1 MRVTP
6 WGGVGEIGGNI
17 VELEVGEERILL
29 DFGQSFSAGK
39 EFFMDFLQPRKSA
52 GALDYLEFGLV
63 PPLQGLYHP
72 DLLSL
77 TEFSPE
83 PPRYSGVF
91 LSHAHGDHVMH
102 IDKLD
107 PSIPLYMGATTHTI
121 LQATEKAGK
130 TFSMGDHEKIV
141 EFRTGDTITLGRNI
155 AVRPV
160 HLDHSVPGAYGFI
173 VETPDGALVYSGDLP
188 FTGPPHA
195 YRGTL

>member
-1 MRVTP
+1 MRVTL

-52 GALDYLEFGLV
+52 GLLNYLEFGLV

-83 PPRYSGVF
+83 PRG
-91 LSHAHGDHVMH
+91 
-102 IDKLD
+102 I
-107 PSIPLYMGATTHTI
+107 
-121 LQATEKAGK
+121 
-130 TFSMGDHEKIV
+130 
-141 EFRTGDTITLGRNI
+141 
-155 AVRPV
+155 
-160 HLDHSVPGAYGFI
+160 
-173 VETPDGALVYSGDLP
+173 LVYSSL
-188 FTGPPHA
+188 
-195 YRGTL
+195 TLMGIMSCTLMSST